1 MEMTIQWPHPSENTN
16 HMFNRSWSFPE
27 STTLFFVTRMFSHP
41 RTITIVCPDLPD
53 WHIDRGE
60 EPVIAWNYRGATNR
74 GRKWDGDRCC
84 IPETHTNSN
93 SAGFS
98 QIIHAIFV
106 NIILRIELITIFF
119 MEIWPVVTGGVDLP
133 SFFILKMVVVNGT
146 MIAHSATRGKP
157 TWELLMSKS
166 F

>member
-1 MEMTIQWPHPSENTN
+1 MTIQLPHPSENTN

-41 RTITIVCPDLPD
+41 RTIPIVCPDLPD
-53 WHIDRGE
+53 WHIDRGV
-60 EPVIAWNYRGATNR
+60 EPEIAWNYRRATNR

-84 IPETHTNSN
+84 IPEIHTNSN

-119 MEIWPVVTGGVDLP
+119 MEVWLVVVRSVHLP
-133 SFFILKMVVVNGT
+133 SRFILNMMFVQCTVSMT
-146 MIAHSATRGKP
+146 QTRAP
-157 TWELLMSKS
+157 
-166 F
+166 